1 MKWKIDLVEEDHES
15 DDEESDSSGD
25 ESEDEELRIKD
36 VLSHLFQ
43 AVSEKRASE
52 FFFELHEDKYFEIKV

>member
-15 DDEESDSSGD
+15 DDGESDSSGD

-43 AVSEKRASE
+43 VMFEKRASE
-52 FFFELHEDKYFEIKV
+52 FFSELH

>member
-25 ESEDEELRIKD
+25 ESEYEELRIKD
-36 VLSHLFQ
+36 VFSHLFQ

-52 FFFELHEDKYFEIKV
+52 FFKIKV